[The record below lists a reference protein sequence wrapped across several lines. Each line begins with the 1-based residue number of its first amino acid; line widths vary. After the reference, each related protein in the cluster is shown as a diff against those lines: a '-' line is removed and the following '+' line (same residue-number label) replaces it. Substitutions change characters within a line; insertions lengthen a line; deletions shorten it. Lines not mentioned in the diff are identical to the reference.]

1 MSKSSYTPE
10 FRAKIAQEYLNGN
23 CSRKDLSK
31 KYNIPESTI
40 RDWINVY
47 KTHGINAF
55 INTNGN
61 KQYTKDFKI
70 QCVEAV
76 LKGESSVLD
85 VVSQYQISS
94 SHMLREWISL
104 YNANRELKDYIPKR
118 EVYMA
123 DARRKTTIE
132 ERKEIVD
139 YCINHNRDYK
149 GTASIYNVSYSQVYS
164 WVKKYDV
171 QGDDGLTDRRGRH
184 KTDEEVN
191 ELERLR
197 RENIRLKRQLQEK
210 DMLNELLKKSTRT
223 RKDVR
228 LGKLRYDSKF
238 IAIKFFYETKNW
250 SINWMCKQLEISR
263 AAYYKWLHR
272 EIPKKEAENMKLAEF
287 IKEYDERFN
296 HILGYRRMTSW
307 INHFN
312 HTDYK
317 PKRVHRIMKKL
328 GIHSVI
334 RKKKKKYTSS
344 APESIA
350 ENKLGRDFYACAP
363 NEKWATDVTEFKVPD
378 ESKKLYLSVI
388 LDLYDRY
395 PVAYVISPRNDN
407 KLVFKTF
414 DKALA
419 TNPEAK
425 PLFHSDRGF
434 QYTSKV
440 FQRKLKEHEM
450 EQSMSRVGRCID
462 NGPTEGF
469 WGIIKTEMYQMYEIT
484 NEESLRFAITDYIR
498 FYSEERPQDR
508 YHCKTPL
515 EVRMEA
521 LSSEHPA
528 EYLIPRNKRIE
539 KYKKRWC
546 A

>member
-61 KQYTKDFKI
+61 KQYTRDFKI

-104 YNANRELKDYIPKR
+104 YNANREL
-118 EVYMA
+118 
-123 DARRKTTIE
+123 
-132 ERKEIVD
+132 KEIVD

-210 DMLNELLKKSTRT
+210 DMLNELLKK
-223 RKDVR
+223 VQ
-228 LGKLRYDSKF
+228 
-238 IAIKFFYETKNW
+238 E
-250 SINWMCKQLEISR
+250 LE
-263 AAYYKWLHR
+263 
-272 EIPKKEAENMKLAEF
+272 
-287 IKEYDERFN
+287 
-296 HILGYRRMTSW
+296 RM
-307 INHFN
+307 
-312 HTDYK
+312 
-317 PKRVHRIMKKL
+317 
-328 GIHSVI
+328 
-334 RKKKKKYTSS
+334 
-344 APESIA
+344 
-350 ENKLGRDFYACAP
+350 
-363 NEKWATDVTEFKVPD
+363 
-378 ESKKLYLSVI
+378 
-388 LDLYDRY
+388 
-395 PVAYVISPRNDN
+395 
-407 KLVFKTF
+407 
-414 DKALA
+414 
-419 TNPEAK
+419 
-425 PLFHSDRGF
+425 
-434 QYTSKV
+434 
-440 FQRKLKEHEM
+440 
-450 EQSMSRVGRCID
+450 
-462 NGPTEGF
+462 
-469 WGIIKTEMYQMYEIT
+469 
-484 NEESLRFAITDYIR
+484 
-498 FYSEERPQDR
+498 
-508 YHCKTPL
+508 
-515 EVRMEA
+515 
-521 LSSEHPA
+521 
-528 EYLIPRNKRIE
+528 
-539 KYKKRWC
+539 
-546 A
+546 